1 MVKLKKGKEKNL
13 MTIID
18 GKLTLGQWRGLREMT
33 KTELSNKSGVSIETI
48 SKFEE
53 NPQMMERAN
62 YSTLKSL
69 AEALDIKVS
78 NFFE

>member
-1 MVKLKKGKEKNL
+1 

-33 KTELSNKSGVSIETI
+33 KTELSSKSGVSIETI

-53 NPQMMERAN
+53 SPEMMERAN
-62 YSTLKSL
+62 YSTLKAL
-69 AEALDIKVS
+69 AEALDVKVA
-78 NFFE
+78 NFFD